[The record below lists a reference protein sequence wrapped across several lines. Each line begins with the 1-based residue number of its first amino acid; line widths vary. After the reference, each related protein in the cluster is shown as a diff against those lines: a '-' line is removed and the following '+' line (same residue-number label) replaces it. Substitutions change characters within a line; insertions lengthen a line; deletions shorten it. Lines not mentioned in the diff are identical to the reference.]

1 MPYLA
6 AHAMNA
12 PTPAPRDDDR
22 DGSAAPRSS
31 EEAATRY
38 WGAIYAYI
46 RQSGRRDDEARDLT
60 QGFIA
65 DVLLGRDLLSK
76 LDEGRGKFRTLLQSA
91 VRNYLADA
99 DRFDHAA
106 RRHPADARIVRD
118 DAAAESVHDRVSAS
132 PDAAFHRAWVGMLIR
147 GACDALRADCAARGR
162 DMAWDVFERRILR
175 PMLEGAAPTPYE
187 DLMARW
193 NLDAPSQVSNTIVS
207 MRRAFAGH
215 LLRLAGAGNAAG
227 DAALA
232 RTELA
237 QLLSLLEGR
246 MQ

>member
-1 MPYLA
+1 
-6 AHAMNA
+6 
-12 PTPAPRDDDR
+12 
-22 DGSAAPRSS
+22 
-31 EEAATRY
+31 
-38 WGAIYAYI
+38 
-46 RQSGRRDDEARDLT
+46 
-60 QGFIA
+60 
-65 DVLLGRDLLSK
+65 
-76 LDEGRGKFRTLLQSA
+76 
-91 VRNYLADA
+91 
-99 DRFDHAA
+99 
-106 RRHPADARIVRD
+106 
-118 DAAAESVHDRVSAS
+118 
-132 PDAAFHRAWVGMLIR
+132 
-147 GACDALRADCAARGR
+147 
-162 DMAWDVFERRILR
+162 MAWDVFERRILR